1 MCSPGTRSGGP
12 GPTNEATTEMTPTN
26 QTADVAPNAAADPVL
41 VQRAKVARWVSLG
54 QRVGYGL
61 YGLACAVFAW
71 TVIDRPTQW
80 AVNVMV
86 VALIVGSV
94 VLLPAIIFGYAVKAA
109 ERHDRALA
117 AEAARKK
124 AERVAA
130 ASSSAVGSADPGH
143 PSA

>member
-1 MCSPGTRSGGP
+1 MPFPGTRSGELA
-12 GPTNEATTEMTPTN
+12 PTSKAMTDMTPSN
-26 QTADVAPNAAADPVL
+26 QTAPDPVL
-41 VQRAKVARWVSLG
+41 EKRAKVARWVSLG

-71 TVIDRPTQW
+71 TVFDRPTQW

-86 VALIVGSV
+86 VALIVGSI

-124 AERVAA
+124 ASRAA
-130 ASSSAVGSADPGH
+130 AASSSSAVGSRSTEPGQQ
-143 PSA
+143 P